1 MFHLVYLQLLSD
13 NTDFALNLVI
23 LDLLSVRIHSALV
36 FKKPWVR
43 LWYLSRAFDWAG
55 RGCVILPVRFLCQVL
70 HVSLRRLYQWLK
82 IGKCCGAFRK
92 YYRVHGCFCIWL
104 GSLSKV
110 CQALGLRNWG
120 AVATVP
126 LFDILTRAG
135 LKAAAAGIQAQQ
147 LQHKSYVAAKLSLP
161 SKERKFHRLSE
172 VDQILGWGKESSQNP
187 VGGQVPFL
195 LHVGPS
201 KAFVSKG
208 FIPFG
213 GSQETIAEYLG
224 VSSRTV
230 RRHLIGVDRRQIVQ
244 AKAAYRK
251 IEQAMRWDADFYRA
265 DSSIWVEC
273 VKNAP
278 WGTYALHE
286 PNGASSASRPGG
298 TEVTSDRFF
307 EYMDKTWIY
316 RCNLYDLDYNLN
328 SMQRSRRNFIREAY
342 RSQTSEPA
350 LSSGLV

>member
-1 MFHLVYLQLLSD
+1 MLYLLASTQYPQVLVLTQWL
-13 NTDFALNLVI
+13 T
-23 LDLLSVRIHSALV
+23 VRIHSALV
-36 FKKPWVR
+36 FKKPWMR
-43 LWYLSRAFDWAG
+43 LWYVFRAFDSPG
-55 RGCVILPVRFLCQVL
+55 RGYVEIPSSEFRGLLNVSKSRF
-70 HVSLRRLYQWLK
+70 YQWLRA
-82 IGKCCGAFRK
+82 GQEAGGFRK
-92 YYRVHGCFCIWL
+92 WRIRRGILKLWL

-110 CQALGLRNWG
+110 CQTLGLRNWG

-147 LQHKSYVAAKLSLP
+147 IQHKSHVAAKLSLR
-161 SKERKFHRLSE
+161 SRERKFHKLAE
-172 VDQILGWGKESSQNP
+172 VDQILGWGQESSQNP

-244 AKAAYRK
+244 AKAAYRH
-251 IEQAMRWDADFYRA
+251 IQRAMHWDTEFYRPEP
-265 DSSIWVEC
+265 SIWVKC
-273 VKNAP
+273 VENAP

-286 PNGASSASRPGG
+286 PNGVSSASRPGG
-298 TEVTSDRFF
+298 TQVTSERFF
-307 EYMDKTWIY
+307 EYMGKTWIY

-342 RSQTSEPA
+342 CSQTSEPGVA
-350 LSSGLV
+350 SGLV